1 MRRIQVLVLAATG
14 AVALCGA
21 ENAWRLQLGVSY
33 RDFGDV
39 ELDSYRLRNYGSMAA
54 EGGPFG
60 IQGYS
65 VLPGLRDGS
74 GVTADQVSFRGEG
87 ESADEAWS
95 PVVGVQRELWRR
107 GSLSLSLTGS
117 LAYYRTGGE
126 LGSRGSAA
134 SPGRFRASHFNYLVA
149 GEQVLAPPINDEPL
163 PGFSPGTS
171 AAVRLDEFRLDLLVL
186 DVGLRGQYE
195 WDRFYLT
202 LGLGPAFY
210 WADAESEVVESGAW
224 NAIPGTGDPGSYRL
238 ARSDSDS
245 DVAVGVYASL
255 GAGVQLSERIAVEVE
270 YRRDEVGGGVG
281 TSQAELELSGQTGMV
296 KVVIGF

>member
-1 MRRIQVLVLAATG
+1 
-14 AVALCGA
+14 
-21 ENAWRLQLGVSY
+21 
-33 RDFGDV
+33 
-39 ELDSYRLRNYGSMAA
+39 
-54 EGGPFG
+54 
-60 IQGYS
+60 
-65 VLPGLRDGS
+65 
-74 GVTADQVSFRGEG
+74 
-87 ESADEAWS
+87 
-95 PVVGVQRELWRR
+95 VVGVERELWRK
-107 GSLSLSLTGS
+107 GPLSLSLTAS

-126 LGSRGSAA
+126 LGSRGTAG
-134 SPGRFRASHFNYLVA
+134 SPGGFRASHFNYLVA
-149 GEQVLAPPINDEPL
+149 EEQVLAPPLNDGPL

-171 AAVRLDEFRLDLLVL
+171 AALRLDDFRVDLLVL
-186 DVGLRGQYE
+186 DVGLRGRYE
-195 WDRFYLT
+195 WERLYLT

-210 WADAESEVVESGAW
+210 WAEAESEVVESGAW

-296 KVVIGF
+296 KIVIGF